1 MQPLYLFK
9 VCFTIPVLWRGGGIH
24 RRQSMALDLVLE
36 CYAIVGTLM

>member
-9 VCFTIPVLWRGGGIH
+9 VCFTIPVLWGRGTH